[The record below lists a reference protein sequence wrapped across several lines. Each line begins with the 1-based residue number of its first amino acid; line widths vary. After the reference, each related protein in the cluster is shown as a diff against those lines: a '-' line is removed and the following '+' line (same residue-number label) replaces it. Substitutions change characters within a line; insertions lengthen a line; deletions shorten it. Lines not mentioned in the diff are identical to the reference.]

1 MTIKDH
7 VKDKID
13 PQVIPLILFLTIIEF
28 ELFTVARKVFLTAGR
43 DSWLA
48 ALLGGIFVTLGT
60 YFLLRLMNR
69 FPKQNFLQY
78 IPQIW
83 GKPLALIIAIGYF
96 LFWGSFL
103 TLLFKNTAEVNQI
116 FFLEKTPLLI
126 PIFLIAFGAVWLVT
140 YGFVPIIRF
149 IQIISPLFII
159 PILLTILLTLSEIE
173 IRNFFPIMADGI
185 TPVLK
190 GAIIYTGYFQGLEL
204 ILFLPPFLSDT
215 NKAFKPTLGGIVFVN
230 LLAFVAIILVIG
242 ILGIKNT
249 NQILWPAFAMLSLIE
264 IPGFPAERFELLL
277 TLPLLIGAFVTISI
291 VLYLLSY
298 GIIQVFKISH
308 KKTVIYV
315 MALIT
320 VLAIMLVPDFAW
332 GIKFRRIHT
341 YATIVFIYLLPL
353 LTFLLAVL
361 RKKRGNIYEK

>member
-1 MTIKDH
+1 MTMTIKEN

-13 PQVIPLILFLTIIEF
+13 PRAIPLILLLTIIEF
-28 ELFTVARKVFLTAGR
+28 ELFTVARKVFLIAGR

-83 GKPLALIIAIGYF
+83 GKPIALIIALGYF

-103 TLLFKNTAEVNQI
+103 TLLFKNTAEVNQV

-126 PIFLIAFGAVWLVT
+126 PIFLIAIGAVWLVT

-149 IQIISPLFII
+149 IQIISPVFLI
-159 PILLTILLTLSEIE
+159 PILLAILLTLSEIE
-173 IRNFFPIMADGI
+173 IRNFFPILANGI

-190 GAIIYTGYFQGLEL
+190 GAVIYAGYFQGLEV
-204 ILFLPPFLSDT
+204 ILFLSPFLADT
-215 NKAFKPTLGGIVFVN
+215 NKAFKPTLIGIGLLN
-230 LLAFVAIILVIG
+230 MLAFVSITLVIG

-249 NQILWPAFAMLSLIE
+249 NEMLWPAFAMMSIIE

-277 TLPLLIGAFVTISI
+277 TVPLLIGVFVTIS
-291 VLYLLSY
+291 VTLYLLSY

-320 VLAIMLVPDFAW
+320 ILAIMLVPDFAW
-332 GIKFRRIHT
+332 YIKFRGIHT
-341 YATIVFIYLLPL
+341 YAAIIFIYFLPIST
-353 LTFLLAVL
+353 LTLAVL
-361 RKKRGNIYEK
+361 RKKGEYL